1 MNSYFI
7 LSCARSGSTSLAKI
21 LNTASNTICQSEPM
35 PNLCVETRLAMEGKL
50 SDDRINKALEESVF
64 LRVQEFSNNYEIYG
78 EKNNTFAPF
87 ITKIYEKLGSK
98 FIFLKRDGRDVV
110 TSMMNWHEHKFGN
123 FYKEANSK
131 GNPSN
136 DALLAAKNLLTY
148 QDISDFSR
156 PRPLKNDK
164 LYYEWSSFS
173 RFEMC
178 SYYWAKINDLYFQ
191 ELSKI
196 PKDAY
201 IELDYTNINT
211 HRMIEVGEFLGLK
224 DFDCQTI
231 DNMLNR
237 KINSLEDRGHSS
249 GHFPKWTE
257 WNSTLREQFDR
268 FASDMMYKFG
278 YYKKEET
285 KWQPKNFGEGWIKQK
300 GADNEWFELMYQNRK
315 YAHDDLIDFVREHN
329 DEIESIAD
337 FGCGTAVGYSDAF
350 KDKQFIGID
359 ISEENIKWCMEH
371 RKYPKHMYICQD
383 FIRDSLNT
391 KVDLVFSSGTIDNSY
406 DVKAYLKSMITSS
419 KKYISFTLYRGW
431 FPSLDTI
438 RYHYN
443 PDGYFYNDIGMSVIK
458 KYLHELGC
466 KEITITPLETGKDD
480 TIYETKVVAHV

>member
-21 LNTASNTICQSEPM
+21 LNTSTNSLCQSEPS
-35 PNLCVETRLAMEGKL
+35 PNLNREMRLAIEGKL
-50 SDDRINKALEESVF
+50 SPLDIDRILEESVVKRSEEF
-64 LRVQEFSNNYEIYG
+64 LNQYEVYG
-78 EKNNTFAPF
+78 EKNVTYAPF
-87 ITKIYEKLGSK
+87 VSKIYEKLGCK

-110 TSMMNWHEHKFGN
+110 TSMMNWHEHKFGD

-136 DALLAAKNLLTY
+136 DALLAAKELLAY
-148 QDISDFSR
+148 QDTSDFSR
-156 PRPLKNDK
+156 PRPLKNDP
-164 LYYEWSSFS
+164 LYYEWATLS

-178 SYYWAKINDLYFQ
+178 SYYWGYSNALYLK

-196 PKDAY
+196 PKESY
-201 IELDYTNINT
+201 MELDYTNIT
-211 HRMIEVGEFLGLK
+211 AEKVIEVGEFLGLK
-224 DFDCQTI
+224 GLELANVKI
-231 DNMLNR
+231 MLDH
-237 KINSLEDRGHSS
+237 KINSLEDRGHHQ
-249 GHFPKWTE
+249 GAFPKWSE
-257 WNSTLREQFDR
+257 WNHLLREQFDR
-268 FASDMMYKFG
+268 FASDLMYKLG
-278 YYKKEET
+278 YYTSEET
-285 KWQPKNFGEGWIKQK
+285 KWKPKNFGSYWQNKK
-300 GADNEWFELMYQNRK
+300 GAENDWFVWMYQSRK
-315 YAHDDLIDFVREHN
+315 YAHDDLIDFVHQHN

-350 KDKQFIGID
+350 KDKQFIGVD

-383 FIRDSLNT
+383 FIQDSLNT

-406 DVKAYLKSMITSS
+406 DVKAYLKSMIASS

-438 RYHYN
+438 RYRYN